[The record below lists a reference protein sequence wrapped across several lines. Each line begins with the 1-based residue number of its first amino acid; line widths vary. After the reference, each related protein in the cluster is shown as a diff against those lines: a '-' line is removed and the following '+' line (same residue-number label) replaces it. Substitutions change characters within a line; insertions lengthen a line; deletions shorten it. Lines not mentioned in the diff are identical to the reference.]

1 VIALRFIGV
10 AMKLMRSHF
19 SVWLFS
25 ATLILFARTAMA
37 QNPQGK
43 MTRVGFEVGV
53 SYEGEP
59 IGTEKTVCNPD
70 EWSRSIDW
78 GDDTPKEELK
88 SSAKKT
94 FGEGAAVPAGTYV
107 ILGGKHQYNAVQQY
121 NGTLHIRQHC
131 LKILPGTPQYSFPF
145 TVQVFARV
153 PINSVQGPATAIRRG
168 SKAKVTVILEALA
181 PLSNTRVFLEADKAV
196 FSNIP
201 QFSDV
206 PEKGNVTTI
215 SLSVRP
221 DAPTGASEL
230 KFWTDPDPAAKKSV
244 SVTIAP

>member
-1 VIALRFIGV
+1 
-10 AMKLMRSHF
+10 MKLMKRHV
-19 SVWLFS
+19 SVWLLS
-25 ATLILFARTAMA
+25 ATFIFFVCTAVA
-37 QNPQGK
+37 QNPEGK
-43 MTRVGFEVGV
+43 MTRLGFEVGV

-59 IGTEKTVCNPD
+59 IATEKTVCNPD

-78 GDDTPKEELK
+78 GDNTPKEELK

-94 FGEGAAVPAGTYV
+94 FGDGSAFPVGTYV
-107 ILGGKHQYNAVQQY
+107 ILGGKHQYNTAQQY
-121 NGTLHIRQHC
+121 NGTLYIRQHC
-131 LKILPGTPQYSFPF
+131 RTMLPGTPQFSFPF

-168 SKAKVTVILEALA
+168 SKAKLTIILEALA

-201 QFSDV
+201 EFSDV
-206 PEKGNVTTI
+206 PEIGNVTTV

-221 DAPTGASEL
+221 NAPAGPSEV
-230 KFWTDPDPAAKKSV
+230 KVWTDPDPAAKKSV

>member
-1 VIALRFIGV
+1 
-10 AMKLMRSHF
+10 MKPMKAHV

-25 ATLILFARTAMA
+25 AMFILFAGRAAA
-37 QNPQGK
+37 QNPEGS
-43 MTRVGFEVGV
+43 MTRLGFEVGV
-53 SYEGEP
+53 SYEGEE
-59 IGTEKTVCNPD
+59 IATERTVCNPD

-78 GDDTPKEELK
+78 GDNTPKEALK

-94 FGEGAAVPAGTYV
+94 FGDGSAVPAGKYV
-107 ILGGKHQYNAVQQY
+107 IFAGKHQYTTVQQY
-121 NGTLHIRQHC
+121 SGTLYISQHC
-131 LKILPGTPQYSFPF
+131 RTMLPGTPQFSFPF

-168 SKAKVTVILEALA
+168 SKAKLTIILEALA
-181 PLSNTRVFLEADKAV
+181 PLSNTRVFLEADKTV

-206 PEKGNVTTI
+206 PEKGNVTTV

-221 DAPTGASEL
+221 NAPAGPSQVN
-230 KFWTDPDPAAKKSV
+230 FWTDPDPAAKKSV

>member
-1 VIALRFIGV
+1 VIALRIIGV
-10 AMKLMRSHF
+10 AMKVIKRHV
-19 SVWLFS
+19 SVWLSS
-25 ATLILFARTAMA
+25 AMFILFGCRVMA
-37 QNPQGK
+37 QNPEGG
-43 MTRVGFEVGV
+43 MTRLGFEVGV

-59 IGTEKTVCNPD
+59 IATEKTVCNPD

-78 GDDTPKEELK
+78 GDNTPKEALK
-88 SSAKKT
+88 SSATKT
-94 FGEGAAVPAGTYV
+94 FGDGTAVPAGTYV
-107 ILGGKHQYNAVQQY
+107 IFAGKHQYNTAQKY
-121 NGTLHIRQHC
+121 SGTLYISQHC
-131 LKILPGTPQYSFPF
+131 RNILPGTPEFSFPF

-168 SKAKVTVILEALA
+168 SKAKLTIILEALA

-206 PEKGNVTTI
+206 PENGNVTTV

-221 DAPTGASEL
+221 NAPAGDSEV
-230 KFWTDPDPAAKKSV
+230 KFWTDPDPAAKKPV